1 MIAILAIIAIALFF
15 LWLFTL
21 YMARAKIKALE
32 KFSSFLL
39 RPLIK
44 EGFEE
49 IEKEE
54 DGNS

>member
-1 MIAILAIIAIALFF
+1 MKAILVIIAIALFF

-21 YMARAKIKALE
+21 YMARAKIRARE

-39 RPLIK
+39 GLLIK

-54 DGNS
+54 K